1 MYSTAQDLSKNRQR
15 IIDNAIDVFKDM
27 DYFRG
32 LSNPPENV
40 AMAVCEGLFDLMAE
54 PAESRD
60 PKVVRMFMEWLY
72 NILRGDGTKVDTT
85 INFLDTYEEIV
96 RRHLDTG
103 EKIDVDVFFEMCRDI
118 VENRHKELLR
128 GPQRSGLSS

>member
-32 LSNPPENV
+32 LGNPPENV

-118 VENRHKELLR
+118 VENKYKELLR